1 MGTASLDR
9 QAKLPPPVAAA
20 LAQLRA
26 GAVDVASA
34 RLAELAAQDVLAG
47 RRAQA
52 RATLDAALAIAPQNA
67 TLLARLAGL
76 AQLDGDAVG
85 AESLARRALAANPG
99 EPMAAT
105 LLVDALCERAACGEA
120 IAVGEACLAR
130 TPVAPPSGRRCA
142 RAARRGRR

>member
-52 RATLDAALAIAPQNA
+52 RATQLPALQTSAVPQAPN
-67 TLLARLAGL
+67 
-76 AQLDGDAVG
+76 
-85 AESLARRALAANPG
+85 RASRAKK
-99 EPMAAT
+99 
-105 LLVDALCERAACGEA
+105 ERVEIG
-120 IAVGEACLAR
+120 
-130 TPVAPPSGRRCA
+130 PVM
-142 RAARRGRR
+142 